1 MYAAFVL
8 SVFFVRTRL
17 GIESAGF
24 MQFSRNTCFVC
35 ICVFGVEAK
44 GIK

>member
-8 SVFFVRTRL
+8 KCFFIRTRL

-24 MQFSRNTCFVC
+24 MQCSRNTCFVC
-35 ICVFGVEAK
+35 VLCVFVCLE
-44 GIK
+44 